1 MRIKLSSSL
10 LTWLRCFDAAARHSS
25 FTLAASDLHVT
36 QGAVSQQVRNLEE
49 WLGVLLFKRGHRKL
63 ELSDEGLRLKL
74 AVKESFQILESTLDQ
89 IRTHD
94 KETALSLNCS
104 PSFAMRWLSP
114 RMGHLLREYPD
125 LAMRVYG
132 EFHMLDR
139 LRMEQDGIEAAIR
152 FDPGE
157 YGDVR
162 VVEFLDEWLI
172 PVTSAAVLAEHP
184 EWKSPADL
192 GAAYMLHDASP
203 WARAAEC
210 EEWNNWHSAM
220 GLPIPEDYSGQR
232 FNMSQLALS
241 AALSG
246 QGVALGRLA
255 LVLDDLVSGRLVPV
269 FKQAIPSKAS
279 YHFVSAQQARPWVG
293 LIERWLVRE
302 GAQFTTQRNAW
313 CRKAGVMLKPVSV
326 THGARK
332 RLPTALKD

>member
-1 MRIKLSSSL
+1 MKFSASL
-10 LTWLRCFDAAARHSS
+10 LTWLRCFDAAARHNS
-25 FTLAASDLHVT
+25 FTLAAGDLHVT

-49 WLGVLLFKRGHRKL
+49 WLGVPLFKRGHRKL
-63 ELSDEGLRLKL
+63 ELSEEGLRLKL

-89 IRTHD
+89 IRTRD

-114 RMGHLLREYPD
+114 RMGQLLREHPG

-139 LRMEQDGIEAAIR
+139 TRMEQDGVEAAIR

-157 YGDVR
+157 YSDLR
-162 VVEFLDEWLI
+162 MVEFLDEWLI
-172 PVTSAAVLAEHP
+172 PVTSAALLAEHP
-184 EWKSPADL
+184 EWKTPADL

-210 EEWNNWHSAM
+210 EEWNNWHAAM
-220 GLPIPEDYSGQR
+220 GLPAPADYSGQR
-232 FNMSQLALS
+232 FNMAQLALS

-246 QGVALGRLA
+246 QGVALGRVA
-255 LVLDDLVSGRLVPV
+255 LILDDLVSGRLVPV

-279 YHFVSAQQARPWVG
+279 YHFVSAQQARPQVA
-293 LIERWLVRE
+293 LLEQWLVRE
-302 GAQFTTQRNAW
+302 GAQFTVLRNAW
-313 CRKAGVMLKPVSV
+313 CRKAGVVLMPLSV
-326 THGARK
+326 KSGARG
-332 RLPTALKD
+332 RRRG